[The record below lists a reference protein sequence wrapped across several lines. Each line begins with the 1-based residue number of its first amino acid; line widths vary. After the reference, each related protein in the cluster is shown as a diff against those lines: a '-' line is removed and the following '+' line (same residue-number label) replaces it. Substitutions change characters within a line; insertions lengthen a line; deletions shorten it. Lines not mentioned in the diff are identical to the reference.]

1 MNVVPTLRS
10 SSPGE
15 AMRLINNAPRYINDA
30 GFINI
35 LNQFDFN
42 NKRNDSMITQQL
54 NAFVGIPGLREKVQE
69 WLKS

>member
-1 MNVVPTLRS
+1 
-10 SSPGE
+10 
-15 AMRLINNAPRYINDA
+15 MRLITTAPQYINDA

-42 NKRNDSMITQQL
+42 NKRNDGQIAQQL
-54 NAFVGIPGLREKVQE
+54 NSFVSVPGLREKVQE

>member
-1 MNVVPTLRS
+1 
-10 SSPGE
+10 
-15 AMRLINNAPRYINDA
+15 MRLITTAPQYINDA

-42 NKRNDSMITQQL
+42 NKRNDGQIAQQF
-54 NAFVGIPGLREKVQE
+54 NSFVSVPGLREKVQE

>member
-10 SSPGE
+10 KSPGE
-15 AMRLINNAPRYINDA
+15 AMRLITTAPQYINDA

-42 NKRNDSMITQQL
+42 NKRNDGQIAQQL
-54 NAFVGIPGLREKVQE
+54 NSFVSVPGLREKVQE